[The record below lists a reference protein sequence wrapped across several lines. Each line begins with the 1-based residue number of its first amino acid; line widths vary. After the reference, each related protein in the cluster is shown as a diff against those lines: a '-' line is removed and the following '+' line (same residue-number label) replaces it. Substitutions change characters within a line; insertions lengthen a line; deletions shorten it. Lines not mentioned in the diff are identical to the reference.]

1 MFKRE
6 LNYPL
11 INITMFFLLFFLG
24 VMASQYIFSFVT
36 KILSVFLP
44 IFIGFIVAY
53 AINPFV
59 VFLENYFS
67 RTVSIFIVLF
77 LLTLFLFFLIFTL
90 FPILYQQIIGFT
102 IQLFHIVNDISEKVS
117 ISSSSIHLFFTHFSN
132 QLLKSL
138 STTMTFQFFGE
149 FVSFVGDLFLGVISF
164 FYFLFYMKKIR
175 GVFKQFFSSRY
186 PYFYQYLSS
195 LDYKMKRYVKSLG
208 ILMIIQFIEY
218 SFLFFIIGHPNWLI
232 LGICT
237 GFFSILPYIGGVL
250 VTILA
255 IATAFTFSTSLF
267 YLTLVVCFIFPML
280 DEYLISPKITGK
292 SNHLSSILIVLLLT
306 IGGLLGGFLGIILA
320 VPIYI
325 VIETTI
331 SYFLL
336 DMKKSVKNVKNVL

>member
-117 ISSSSIHLFFTHFSN
+117 ISSSSIHLFFTH
-132 QLLKSL
+132 
-138 STTMTFQFFGE
+138 
-149 FVSFVGDLFLGVISF
+149 
-164 FYFLFYMKKIR
+164 
-175 GVFKQFFSSRY
+175 
-186 PYFYQYLSS
+186 
-195 LDYKMKRYVKSLG
+195 
-208 ILMIIQFIEY
+208 
-218 SFLFFIIGHPNWLI
+218 
-232 LGICT
+232 
-237 GFFSILPYIGGVL
+237 SILWRI
-250 VTILA
+250 
-255 IATAFTFSTSLF
+255 
-267 YLTLVVCFIFPML
+267 CFFCW
-280 DEYLISPKITGK
+280 
-292 SNHLSSILIVLLLT
+292 
-306 IGGLLGGFLGIILA
+306 
-320 VPIYI
+320 
-325 VIETTI
+325 
-331 SYFLL
+331 
-336 DMKKSVKNVKNVL
+336 